1 VGLSLLLWRSCR
13 RAAVADEV
21 LLKIVIGAIGRLKTG
36 PEKEMAAEYESRIL
50 ATGRGAGVTG
60 FAIKDWAESRAADA
74 DRRKA
79 EEAQLLLPLSEGAKT
94 VVLDER
100 GKALSSVAFA
110 EWLKRVADGGAKQ
123 VTFLIGGP
131 DGHGDEVRAKA
142 DLLMS
147 FGPAT
152 FPHRLIRV
160 MLLEQVYRALTILTH
175 HPYHRS

>member
-1 VGLSLLLWRSCR
+1 M
-13 RAAVADEV
+13 
-21 LLKIVIGAIGRLKTG
+21 KIVIGAIGRLKTG
-36 PEKEMAAEYESRIL
+36 PEKEMAADYEGRIV
-50 ATGRGAGVTG
+50 ATGRSTGVTG
-60 FAIKDWAESRAADA
+60 LSIKDWPESRAELV

-79 EEAQLLLPLSEGAKT
+79 EEGELLLPLTDTGKT

-100 GKALSSVAFA
+100 GKALSSAAFSD
-110 EWLKRVADGGAKQ
+110 WLKRSLDGGAKQ

-131 DGHGDEVRAKA
+131 DGHGDAVRAKA
-142 DLLMS
+142 DLVMS

-160 MLLEQVYRALTILTH
+160 MLLEQLYRALTILTN

>member
-1 VGLSLLLWRSCR
+1 V
-13 RAAVADEV
+13 
-21 LLKIVIGAIGRLKTG
+21 KIVVGAIGRLKTG
-36 PEKEMAAEYESRIL
+36 PEKEMAADYESRIL
-50 ATGRGAGVTG
+50 ATGRASGVTG
-60 FAIKDWAESRAADA
+60 FLVKDWPESRAAEA

-79 EEAQLLLPLSEGAKT
+79 EEAGLLESLCADSRT

-100 GKALSSVAFA
+100 GKALSSTAFA
-110 EWLKRVADGGAKQ
+110 DWLKRQAEHGAKQ

-131 DGHGDEVRAKA
+131 DGHGEGIRAKA
-142 DLLMS
+142 DLVMS

-160 MLLEQVYRALTILTH
+160 MLLEQIYRALTILNN